1 MSEHPVPRTRR
12 VLAAL
17 SLAALLAALTA
28 LVPARVDAGGIG
40 SVLVLEPMVSGGAS
54 SIEATYATSLGYS
67 VDLVDA
73 TEWGALTTGDFD
85 DYAAIIIG
93 DPNCSSSGL
102 EAPAANAST
111 WAAAVTGNV
120 IVIGTDP
127 VLHSSTGQA
136 TQLIQ
141 QGIDFALAD
150 TSGTGAFITTSC
162 IYHSQ
167 PAGTAVP
174 ALDGFGDFTA
184 IGASNLPGLNDV
196 HLAATHP
203 AIAGLTDAGLS
214 NWSNSVH
221 NGFDSWPS
229 GFEVLAIARDAG
241 GNYTTPDGVLGY
253 PYILARGVEVIRAVN
268 LSPEAQDLAV
278 GAECA
283 IDVSVALDEVPQEG
297 AEVVL
302 EVTSGPQAGETA
314 TVTTDADGNA
324 VFSYIGAA
332 AGTDTIVGVWDN
344 DGTPLES
351 NEVTCTFAGD
361 PVETTTTTTTT
372 APPGTPPPPAAPQ
385 PVAGNFTG

>member
-1 MSEHPVPRTRR
+1 MSDTPAPRTRR
-12 VLAAL
+12 VLATLAI
-17 SLAALLAALTA
+17 AALLAALSA
-28 LVPARVDAGGIG
+28 LSPARVDAGGPG
-40 SVLVLEPMVSGGAS
+40 SVLILEAMVSGGAA
-54 SIEATYATSLGYS
+54 SIEATHAASLGYT
-67 VDLVDA
+67 VDLVDN
-73 TEWGALTTGDFD
+73 TEWGAMTTGDFD

-93 DPNCSSSGL
+93 DPNCQSSGL

-127 VLHSSTGQA
+127 VLHSSQGQA
-136 TQLIQ
+136 TQLIT

-150 TSGTGAFITTSC
+150 TSGTGAYITTSC

-203 AIAGLTDAGLS
+203 AIAGLNDAGLS
-214 NWSNSVH
+214 NWGNSVH
-221 NGFDSWPS
+221 NGFDAWPS

-283 IDVSVALDEVPQEG
+283 VDVSVILDEVPQEG
-297 AEVVL
+297 AEVT
-302 EVTSGPQAGETA
+302 VTVTGGPQAGETA

-361 PVETTTTTTTT
+361 APPETTTTTTT
-372 APPGTPPPPAAPQ
+372 PGTTPPPPAAPQ